1 MGHSSVA
8 FVVGSSA
15 PFDGGANLP
24 FETKAA
30 TASASHSLDLR
41 GWSALM
47 TAGRACSW
55 SVRTATARLLV
66 CCARDVLAPIF
77 SRQFLAGRGPRVPSD
92 VRVGGAAGVAGG
104 FDAPGGQM

>member
-8 FVVGSSA
+8 FVVGSSS
-15 PFDGGANLP
+15 PFDGGASLP
-24 FETKAA
+24 LFTNAA

-55 SVRTATARLLV
+55 SVRTATARRRVCWALL
-66 CCARDVLAPIF
+66 VLAPIF
-77 SRQFLAGRGPRVPSD
+77 GVGVPTVDWVVPRV
-92 VRVGGAAGVAGG
+92 RGRLRRAGPA
-104 FDAPGGQM
+104 F